1 MKKILSIGLILL
13 LVAAM
18 FTLAACGGENMQED
32 MTSISDEMSSDMSSL
47 DDELTENGNITD
59 GTTEKDTLTSD
70 EGIIDDITD
79 ALTTE
84 GGTVTTS
91 TSAAE

>member
-13 LVAAM
+13 MVVAM
-18 FTLAACGGENMQED
+18 FTLAACGGKNMEED
-32 MTSISDEMSSDMSSL
+32 MTSISDEVSSDMSAI

-59 GTTEKDTLTSD
+59 GSTEEDTLTSD
-70 EGIIDDITD
+70 EGILDDITD

-91 TSAAE
+91 VAAE